1 MSGHRGFRWAWL
13 GSGLIAGAALTGM
26 LLATVARATAT
37 LPGWAMLITL
47 SACAA
52 AAVSDLIGKRGLT
65 FPKRQTYS
73 GAVPFA
79 GLRTG
84 QFIWGAD
91 IGLGF
96 TTYRTS
102 RLYWSGLLM
111 LVAGASP
118 ALCFAGAFAYVTSFF
133 TSVNT
138 HRYFLVPQELMIRRR
153 RHFGIFGVIVTATL
167 MAVIASG

>member
-1 MSGHRGFRWAWL
+1 
-13 GSGLIAGAALTGM
+13 M
-26 LLATVARATAT
+26 LLASMARATAT
-37 LPGWAMLITL
+37 LPGWGILL
-47 SACAA
+47 VLCACTAVAA
-52 AAVSDLIGKRGLT
+52 CDLIGRRGLT

-102 RLYWSGLLM
+102 RLYWSALVM

-118 ALCFAGAFAYVTSFF
+118 VLCFAGTFVYTASFF
-133 TSVNT
+133 TSVST
-138 HRYFLVPQELMIRRR
+138 HRYFLVAEEWMIRRR
-153 RHFGIFGVIVTATL
+153 RRFGIVGVVVTITL